1 MKIGMI
7 GAGNVGSTAAQNFVE
22 AGHEVMISNSR
33 GPETLTDLVDD
44 LGSNAHAGTVSEAAD
59 FGEVVMEAIP
69 FNAYKSLPAD
79 TLSDKIVISASNY
92 YPGRDGLTDVGK
104 THTDLIADHLEDSRV
119 IKAFNSIYWENLR
132 DGQRLEADPDDR
144 LAIFIAGDDDEA
156 KSVVSS
162 LIEDIGFTP
171 VDTGLLTEGGRHIE
185 PGSPIYTGSLTA
197 SEARTRLAALK
208 ATVAAYENGYYS
220 PSQEVTIQE
229 LANELDMSEESL
241 SEYFHRGPEQLIS
254 QYLKSFPFS

>member
-1 MKIGMI
+1 MKIGII

-33 GPETLTDLVDD
+33 GPETLTDLVGE
-44 LGSNAHAGTVSEAAD
+44 LGTNAHAGTVSEAAD
-59 FGEVVMEAIP
+59 FGEVAMEAIP
-69 FNAYKSLPAD
+69 FNAYESLPAD

-92 YPGRDGLTDVGK
+92 YPGRDGLTDVGE
-104 THTDLIADHLEDSRV
+104 THTDLIADHLEDARV
-119 IKAFNSIYWENLR
+119 VKAFNSIYWENLR
-132 DGQRLEADPDDR
+132 DGQQFEADPDDR
-144 LAIFIAGDDDEA
+144 FAIFIAGDDDEA
-156 KSVVSS
+156 KNVVSG

-171 VDTGLLTEGGRHIE
+171 VDAGPLTEGGRHIE

-208 ATVAAYENGYYS
+208 ATVAAYETGYYS
-220 PSQEVTIQE
+220 SSQEVTIQE

-241 SEYFHRGPEQLIS
+241 SEHLSQGTEQLIS
-254 QYLKSFPFS
+254 QYLNSFPFN

>member
-1 MKIGMI
+1 MKIGII
-7 GAGNVGSTAAQNFVE
+7 GAGDVGSTAAQHFAE

-44 LGSNAHAGTVSEAAD
+44 LGGNAHAGTVSEAAD

-69 FNAYKSLPAD
+69 FNAYESLPAD
-79 TLSDKIVISASNY
+79 SLRDKIVISASNY
-92 YPGRDGLTDVGK
+92 YPMRDGFIDIGK

-119 IKAFNSIYWENLR
+119 VKAFNATYWKTLR

-171 VDTGLLTEGGRHIE
+171 VDTGPLTEGGRHIQ
-185 PGSPIYTGSLTA
+185 PGSPIYTASLTA

-208 ATVAAYENGYYS
+208 TTVAAYELGYYDS
-220 PSQEVTIQE
+220 SREVTIQE
-229 LANELDMSEESL
+229 LADELDMNEESI
-241 SEYFHRGPEQLIS
+241 SEHLQQGTEQLIS
-254 QYLKSFPFS
+254 QYLD

>member
-7 GAGNVGSTAAQNFVE
+7 GAGDIGSTAAQHFAD

-33 GPETLTDLVDD
+33 GPETLTDLVDE
-44 LGSNAHAGTVSEAAD
+44 LGNNAHAGTVSEAAD

-69 FNAYKSLPAD
+69 FNAYESLPAD

-92 YPGRDGLTDVGK
+92 YPMRDGFIDIGE

-119 IKAFNSIYWENLR
+119 VKAFNATYWKTLR
-132 DGQRLEADPDDR
+132 DGQRSDADPDDR

-156 KSVVSS
+156 KSVVSN

-171 VDTGLLTEGGRHIE
+171 VDTGPLTEGGRFIQ
-185 PGSPIYTGSLTA
+185 PGSPIYTASLSA

-208 ATVAAYENGYYS
+208 TTVAAYELGYYDTS
-220 PSQEVTIQE
+220 REVTIQE
-229 LANELDMSEESL
+229 LVDELDMNEETISEHL
-241 SEYFHRGPEQLIS
+241 QQGTEQFIS
-254 QYLKSFPFS
+254 QYLD